1 MPTGYTQQIIDGT
14 VKTPKE
20 FLHLCLR
27 NFGVC
32 VSMRDMPFDSQGDYT
47 PYIKKFY
54 QDSMDY
60 HAKALENAKAE
71 YERVINLSDDD
82 FYEMY
87 VERFSHN
94 REYYQDTI
102 DYHAKALENAKA
114 EYERVIN
121 LSDDDFYK
129 MYVERFSHNRENYQ
143 KRLDEIMNHNAQY
156 QSFYDA
162 IKNWDCSE
170 EFNNIKK
177 FALDQIDI
185 SKEDEDYYA
194 DELSKKMLT
203 KEEFISGG
211 KNEYEEDLLK
221 NAISDI
227 SYHQKELDTE
237 IKTMNN
243 VLAFYESFRKEIEKL

>member
-32 VSMRDMPFDSQGDYT
+32 ISMRDMPFDSQVDYT

-54 QDSMDY
+54 QDSMGY

-94 REYYQDTI
+94 REYYQ
-102 DYHAKALENAKA
+102 
-114 EYERVIN
+114 ERT
-121 LSDDDFYK
+121 DK
-129 MYVERFSHNRENYQ
+129 TKKQ
-143 KRLDEIMNHNAQY
+143 NAQY
-156 QSFYDA
+156 QSFYDT

-170 EFNNIKK
+170 EFSNIKK

-185 SKEDEDYYA
+185 SKEAEDYYA
-194 DELSKKMLT
+194 DELSKEMLT
-203 KEEFISGG
+203 KEEFISNG
-211 KNEYEEDLLK
+211 KSKYEEDLLK
-221 NAISDI
+221 NAISNV
-227 SYHQKELDTE
+227 SYHQKELDTT
-237 IKTMNN
+237 IKTMNDT
-243 VLAFYESFRKEIEKL
+243 LAFYERYKKEIEKL

>member
-32 VSMRDMPFDSQGDYT
+32 ISMRDIPLDSQVDYT
-47 PYIKKFY
+47 ESIKKYY
-54 QDSMDY
+54 QDAMGY

-87 VERFSHN
+87 VERFSDN
-94 REYYQDTI
+94 RNY
-102 DYHAKALENAKA
+102 
-114 EYERVIN
+114 
-121 LSDDDFYK
+121 
-129 MYVERFSHNRENYQ
+129 YQ
-143 KRLDEIMNHNAQY
+143 KRTDEVKKQNAQY

-170 EFNNIKK
+170 EFSNIKK

-185 SKEDEDYYA
+185 SKEAEDYYT
-194 DELSKKMLT
+194 DELSKEMLT
-203 KEEFISGG
+203 KEEFISNG
-211 KNEYEEDLLK
+211 KSKY
-221 NAISDI
+221 
-227 SYHQKELDTE
+227 
-237 IKTMNN
+237 
-243 VLAFYESFRKEIEKL
+243 

>member
-27 NFGVC
+27 NFGIC
-32 VSMRDMPFDSQGDYT
+32 VSMRDESLNLQGDYT
-47 PYIKKFY
+47 EYIKKFY
-54 QDSMDY
+54 QDSIGY
-60 HAKALENAKAE
+60 QAKALENAKAE

-94 REYYQDTI
+94 REYYQ
-102 DYHAKALENAKA
+102 
-114 EYERVIN
+114 
-121 LSDDDFYK
+121 
-129 MYVERFSHNRENYQ
+129 
-143 KRLDEIMNHNAQY
+143 EITDKVKKQNAQY

-194 DELSKKMLT
+194 DELSKEMLT
-203 KEEFISGG
+203 KEEFISND
-211 KNEYEEDLLK
+211 KSKYEEDLLK
-221 NAISDI
+221 NAEWDI
-227 SYHQKELDTE
+227 NYHQEQLDDIT
-237 IKTMNN
+237 KKMNDT
-243 VLAFYESFRKEIEKL
+243 LAFYERFRKEIEKL

>member
-94 REYYQDTI
+94 REYYQERTDK
-102 DYHAKALENAKA
+102 AKK
-114 EYERVIN
+114 
-121 LSDDDFYK
+121 
-129 MYVERFSHNRENYQ
+129 Q
-143 KRLDEIMNHNAQY
+143 NAQY
-156 QSFYDA
+156 QVFYDA

-170 EFNNIKK
+170 EFDSIKK

-185 SKEDEDYYA
+185 SKDDEDYYA
-194 DELSKKMLT
+194 DELSKEMLT
-203 KEEFISGG
+203 KEEFISNS
-211 KNEYEEDLLK
+211 KSKYEEDLLEK
-221 NAISDI
+221 TKWDI
-227 SYHQKELDTE
+227 DYHQEQLDDIT
-237 IKTMNN
+237 KRMSN
-243 VLAFYESFRKEIEKL
+243 VLAFYERFKKEIEKL